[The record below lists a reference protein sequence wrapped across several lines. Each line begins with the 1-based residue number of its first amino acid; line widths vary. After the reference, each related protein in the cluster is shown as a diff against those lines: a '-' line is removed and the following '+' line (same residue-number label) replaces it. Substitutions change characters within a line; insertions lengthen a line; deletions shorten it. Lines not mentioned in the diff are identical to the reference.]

1 MYCKNCGNEIQAGEN
16 FCSKCGTPIGEPAK
30 QSKKKP
36 SKIMPI
42 MIAVGAVCAL
52 FGVGSLVMGKSGDSK
67 GISQKSD
74 VPLITQLENEY
85 GIELSGIE
93 AAGGSAVDNIVLEDY
108 LPRVDSRRFTTV
120 INSEDNTENL
130 IEEMTIDLPNDDG
143 RYNYSVYSYLTE
155 FTVQGVIFPDE
166 SDELYY
172 MKQTNMLDDSIA
184 DMNFYIG
191 LPGKTWT
198 LEKKNEDTNIEMS
211 IAPEFYT
218 VTTPYGT
225 YENCLLKYEHS
236 SCENASWA
244 NSNTFTAYAP
254 YGVGKIYSVTYSE
267 DSPEAPLTYYTYIP
281 EDSYSDLDSDSDSM
295 TAELSPEIQN
305 ILDNSNHYTSESG
318 LILAFSYGTELW
330 VINPDSSMII
340 YHGNM
345 GTQKYRDGWLVTGDS
360 SIGCGDET
368 LNFYDLE
375 DGRRQ
380 AALTVGS
387 DLYYFTE
394 NDTQNNTS
402 SDMEDSNVVPD
413 DGMIIADIMD
423 DESADLW
430 INGNDTS
437 ALTLAIKTEGDYV
450 HVYIFS
456 VHAMEIIY
464 SGVIDTAENNLHIIG
479 NPRYDQAEIVY
490 LNDNELEVIIG
501 NDTYQ
506 FVRF

>member
-1 MYCKNCGNEIQAGEN
+1 MYCNNCGNEIQAGEN

-30 QSKKKP
+30 KSKKKP

-42 MIAVGAVCAL
+42 MIVVGTVCAL
-52 FGVGSLVMGKSGDSK
+52 FGVGSLVMGNSDDSK
-67 GISQKSD
+67 GISRKSD
-74 VPLITQLENEY
+74 LPLITQLENEY

-93 AAGGSAVDNIVLEDY
+93 AAGGSAVDNMVLEDY

-143 RYNYSVYSYLTE
+143 GYNYSVYNYLTE
-155 FTVQGVIFPDE
+155 CTVQGVIFPDE

-172 MKQTNMLDDSIA
+172 MKQTNMLDDSVA

-198 LEKKNEDTNIEMS
+198 LEKKNEDTTIEIS

-236 SCENASWA
+236 SCETASWA
-244 NSNTFTAYAP
+244 NSHTFTAYAP

-281 EDSYSDLDSDSDSM
+281 EDSYSDLDSDGDSM
-295 TAELSPEIQN
+295 TVELSPEIQN

-345 GTQKYRDGWLVTGDS
+345 GTQKYRDGWHVTGDS
-360 SIGCGDET
+360 SIGCGDEI

-380 AALTVGS
+380 ATLTIGS
-387 DLYYFTE
+387 DLYYFNENGTE
-394 NDTQNNTS
+394 NDTS
-402 SDMEDSNVVPD
+402 SDMDDSNVVPD

-430 INGNDTS
+430 INGNDTL
-437 ALTLAIKTEGDYV
+437 ALTLAMKTEGDYM

-464 SGVIDTAENNLHIIG
+464 SGVIDTAENNLHIMG
-479 NPRYDQAEIVY
+479 NPGYDQAEIVY
-490 LNDNELEVIIG
+490 LNDNELEIIIG

>member
-1 MYCKNCGNEIQAGEN
+1 MYCKNCGNELQAGEK

-30 QSKKKP
+30 KSKKKP
-36 SKIMPI
+36 SKIMLI

-52 FGVGSLVMGKSGDSK
+52 FGVGSLVMGNSDDSK
-67 GISQKSD
+67 GISRKSD

-93 AAGGSAVDNIVLEDY
+93 AAGGSAVDNMILEDY

-143 RYNYSVYSYLTE
+143 GYNYSVYNYLSG

-172 MKQTNMLDDSIA
+172 MKQTNMLDDSVA

-198 LEKKNEDTNIEMS
+198 LEKKNEDTTIEMS

-236 SCENASWA
+236 SCETASWA
-244 NSNTFTAYAP
+244 NSHTFTAYAP

-295 TAELSPEIQN
+295 TVELSPEIQN

-345 GTQKYRDGWLVTGDS
+345 GTQKYRDGWPVTGDS
-360 SIGCGDET
+360 SIGCGDEI

-375 DGRRQ
+375 DGQRQ
-380 AALTVGS
+380 ATLTIGS
-387 DLYYFTE
+387 DLYYFNENGTE
-394 NDTQNNTS
+394 NDTS
-402 SDMEDSNVVPD
+402 SDMDDSNVVPD
-413 DGMIIADIMD
+413 DGMIIADIMN

-437 ALTLAIKTEGDYV
+437 ALTLAMKTEGDYV

-464 SGVIDTAENNLHIIG
+464 SGVIDTAENNLHIMG
-479 NPRYDQAEIVY
+479 NPGYDQAEIVY
-490 LNDNELEVIIG
+490 LNDNELEVIID
-501 NDTYQ
+501 NDTYR